1 MALKF
6 YVCKHCGNIVTYVK
20 NAGVPVMCCGEK
32 MSEIVSGTSD
42 GAHEKHVPAV
52 SVEGQKVAVKVGG
65 SLDPVDCSRD
75 KAGQPDQISESGR
88 EAGGRVCSQRRRRGS
103 GCIRVLQP
111 SRTLEEGNL
120 SLCSVTQA
128 DCRG

>member
-32 MSEIVSGTSD
+32 MSEIVPGTSD

-52 SVEGQKVAVKVGG
+52 SVEGQYVTDKVGEVAPPMLKG
-65 SLDPVDCSRD
+65 HGIQWV
-75 KAGQPDQISESGR
+75 
-88 EAGGRVCSQRRRRGS
+88 
-103 GCIRVLQP
+103 
-111 SRTLEEGNL
+111 TLETKQGSQIKYLNPGEKPEAEFVLSEGDEAVAAYEYCNL
-120 SLCSVTQA
+120 HGLWKKEI
-128 DCRG
+128 

>member
-32 MSEIVSGTSD
+32 MSEIVPGTSD

-52 SVEGQKVAVKVGG
+52 SVEGQKVTVKVGEVEHPM
-65 SLDPVDCSRD
+65 L
-75 KAGQPDQISESGR
+75 
-88 EAGGRVCSQRRRRGS
+88 EAHWIQWRVCSQRRRRGS